1 MESEATITNDSAPVD
16 SAPDSGA
23 DIGSTMEQVYD
34 AHHESDDTQS
44 ATDIGSNEWNADHT
58 VTDQTPEQTY
68 SPSDQLGV
76 QMPLAWGKSQ
86 EALWN
91 GLTPDA
97 QRYIADREL
106 QAQRRL
112 SELGHL
118 AKHGDVGQAFESYKA
133 QGVVPL
139 GEDGQ
144 PLSAPQVLESALA
157 FDQQLRQSPAEAIT
171 ALANAHGVDLAGLL
185 AFSRTPDIRPRSC
198 RLRPSSPRRCSATLQ
213 QR

>member
-86 EALWN
+86 EALS
-91 GLTPDA
+91 GTA
-97 QRYIADREL
+97 S
-106 QAQRRL
+106 RRMHSDISQTVNCKRRGGFQSWGISRNMVMSVRHL
-112 SELGHL
+112 KATKLRALCRL
-118 AKHGDVGQAFESYKA
+118 AKMA
-133 QGVVPL
+133 
-139 GEDGQ
+139 
-144 PLSAPQVLESALA
+144 
-157 FDQQLRQSPAEAIT
+157 SP
-171 ALANAHGVDLAGLL
+171 
-185 AFSRTPDIRPRSC
+185 
-198 RLRPSSPRRCSATLQ
+198 
-213 QR
+213 